1 MSEVRSVEEVKCLH
15 CGARIEPDI
24 DSGLYECGCVA
35 MDALA
40 QVGPLNLWD
49 CSQCGFELEALE
61 CPDDCPHC
69 GDPMVK
75 S

>member
-1 MSEVRSVEEVKCLH
+1 MTGAEEEVKCRH

-40 QVGPLNLWD
+40 LVGPRRRKGLLNHYD
-49 CSQCGFELEALE
+49 LEVTDKGHTVMQAYS
-61 CPDDCPHC
+61 D
-69 GDPMVK
+69 GDK
-75 S
+75 RL